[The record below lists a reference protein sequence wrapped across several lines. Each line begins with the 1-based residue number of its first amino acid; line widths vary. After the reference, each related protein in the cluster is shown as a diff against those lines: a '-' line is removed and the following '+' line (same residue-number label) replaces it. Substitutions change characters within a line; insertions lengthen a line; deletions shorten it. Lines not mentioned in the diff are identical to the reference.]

1 MRRSCFGIAGLVLA
15 LSLAGCGDSV
25 DDGPVSYKGTNT
37 PAIQD
42 QLKLTSDIAKNNKGT
57 ATKAADDKSAGKK
70 DMKEADKKPA
80 AEAATDKKKD

>member
-1 MRRSCFGIAGLVLA
+1 MRRSCFGIAGLVLT

-42 QLKLTSDIAKNNKGT
+42 QLKLTSDIAKNNKGS
-57 ATKAADDKSAGKK
+57 AKAADDKSAGKK
-70 DMKEADKKPA
+70 DAKEADKKPA
-80 AEAATDKKKD
+80 VEAATDKKKD